1 MEALGGRRQA
11 VGGHTAVLF
20 PSAEE
25 RPYSMM
31 GGQSST
37 VWHDRWVGVGTQ
49 YFRFKDCISGGN

>member
-1 MEALGGRRQA
+1 MEALGVRRQA

-31 GGQSST
+31 GGQRSS
-37 VWHDRWVGVGTQ
+37 VWHDRWVGV
-49 YFRFKDCISGGN
+49 